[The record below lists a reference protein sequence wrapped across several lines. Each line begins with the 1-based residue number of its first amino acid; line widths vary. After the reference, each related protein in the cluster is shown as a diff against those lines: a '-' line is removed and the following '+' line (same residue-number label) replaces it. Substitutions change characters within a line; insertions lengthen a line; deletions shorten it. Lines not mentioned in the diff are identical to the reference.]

1 MADAPRRLPAL
12 FIPHGGGPWPF
23 VEMGIPKTEVDAL
36 GGYLRTLP
44 TVAGSGLRAI
54 VCVTAHWEA
63 PVVTVSTCE
72 KPGMLYDYYG
82 FPPAAYTVRWP
93 APGSVAVA
101 RRVEALLG
109 QAGIPCATDAER
121 GFDHGTFVPL
131 AVAWP
136 QADVPT
142 VQLSLRAGLDPAE
155 HLAVGRALAPL
166 RDEGVLIVGS
176 GMTFHN
182 LRIFWD
188 PRAIPL
194 AEGFDAWLRE
204 AVTGS
209 PERRDTT
216 LTLWKQAPHAAL
228 VHPREEHL
236 LPLMVVAGAA
246 GSDVGRVAFN
256 GTFARIRLSGFQF
269 GQA

>member
-1 MADAPRRLPAL
+1 MGLPK
-12 FIPHGGGPWPF
+12 G
-23 VEMGIPKTEVDAL
+23 EVDAL
-36 GGYLRTLP
+36 TAYLRTLP
-44 TVAGSGLRAI
+44 KVAGSQVRAI
-54 VCVTAHWEA
+54 RCVTAHWES
-63 PVVTVSTCE
+63 PIVTVSTNE
-72 KPGMLYDYYG
+72 KPAMLYDYYG

-93 APGSVAVA
+93 APGSNVVA
-101 RRVEALLG
+101 RRVEALLA
-109 QAGIPCATDAER
+109 QAGIPCATDSER

-136 QADVPT
+136 QAEVPT

-155 HLAVGRALAPL
+155 HLAIGRALAPL
-166 RDEGVLIVGS
+166 RDEGVLIVAS

-182 LRIFWD
+182 LRLFWD

-194 AEGFDAWLRE
+194 AEAFDAWLRDV
-204 AVTGS
+204 ATA
-209 PERRDTT
+209 PPDRRDAA
-216 LTLWKQAPHAAL
+216 LAHWKTAPNATL

-246 GSDVGRVAFN
+246 GSDVGRVTFN

-269 GQA
+269 GASPSSNHA